1 MSDAQLDHQ
10 LLRLFTELMDTG
22 ALHKAAARMDISLA
36 AASRGLQRLRGIFN
50 DKLFLKTGLGM
61 TPTPHAQGLAPGI
74 RRTLSMMESLTT
86 PVAFD
91 PARSTRSFRV
101 AMMDNG
107 IVAALYGL
115 MPRFRRLAPRA
126 SLDVVPLDAEV
137 SEQLRDGHVDLAIFP
152 REDLPPDC
160 HRLTLIDSVY
170 ACLMCREHPLA
181 RATDEGQ
188 APPLAEYLK
197 ARRLSIRS
205 RWGNV
210 TRFVEHIAMPD
221 LPYQE
226 PASVVSYFLGA
237 PLLLAHTDL
246 VLVMPEPTARGFER
260 LMPLTVRPT
269 PIPSAPFRPQLI
281 WHDRVHADPGVRW
294 LRELIVANL
303 DEQTSPAWTAA
314 ALRASR

>member
-1 MSDAQLDHQ
+1 MSESPLDLQ

-22 ALHKAAARMDISLA
+22 ALHKAAARMDLSVA
-36 AASRGLQRLRGIFN
+36 AASRGLQRLREIFS

-61 TPTPHAQGLAPGI
+61 TPTPHAMALAPGV
-74 RRTLSMMESLTT
+74 RRALSMLESLTM

-101 AMMDNG
+101 ALMDNG
-107 IVAALYGL
+107 IVAALSRL
-115 MPRFRRLAPRA
+115 MPEFRRLAPRA
-126 SLDVVPLDAEV
+126 SLEVVPLDAEV

-170 ACLMCREHPLA
+170 ACLMCCDHPLA
-181 RATDEGQ
+181 KATPEGQ
-188 APPLAEYLK
+188 APLLSEYLK
-197 ARRLSIRS
+197 CRRLSVRS
-205 RWGNV
+205 RWGNA
-210 TRFVEHIAMPD
+210 TRFVEHIAMPE

-226 PASVVSYFLGA
+226 PACMVPYFLGA
-237 PLLLAHTDL
+237 PLMLVRTDM
-246 VLVMPEPTARGFER
+246 VLVMPLPTALGYAR

-294 LRELIVANL
+294 LRELIVAMI
-303 DEQTSPAWTAA
+303 EAEPGPTTPGPRAA
-314 ALRASR
+314 